1 MCLLSASAGF
11 LRHNY
16 DESSQMETVM
26 EHDSQKPNLANSSD
40 LMSNP
45 DSTSNLDLANNP
57 DLESQSSNLGQQA
70 HNLDNSWH
78 SIPTKRSF
86 IVLLVVFSIIML
98 SAFGAKNLYFR
109 GDYNIF
115 FEGTNKQLMAFDEI
129 QTTFAKT
136 DNLAIVIA
144 PEDGNV
150 FTPETLTL
158 IQNLT
163 VDSWQIP
170 YSSRVDSLANYQHTE
185 AVEDDLLVEDLLY
198 EEYEHTP
205 ERIAKVKQI
214 ALNEPLLKNALV
226 SASGDVTIV
235 NVTVQLPEVDKTAEV
250 QEVIAAINTMIA
262 KYQADSPNVE
272 FHKAGIIAMN
282 NAFMMS
288 AQEDSSTLV
297 PLMLL
302 VVLVFLTF
310 MLRSFFSVVATL
322 VVIISSIVAT
332 MGLSG
337 WAGMFLSTATVNVP
351 TLVLTLAVADCVHV
365 IVTMRQAMQRGM
377 EKARAIQYS
386 IKLNAMPILITS
398 VTTAIGFLMMNMSDS
413 PVLRDFGN
421 LSALGVIIA
430 CFLSVT
436 MLPALLKL
444 LPVKT
449 LPANEAAQNKVTFMD
464 KLGDFVVTN
473 RKALLPISTLVIVG
487 AAALIPLNKV
497 NDESVKYFDT
507 SSEFRQAADFME
519 QTVSGMTTIS
529 IAVKTNESQAI
540 ADPVFLQA
548 IGDFTD
554 WLRVQPETDHV
565 ATLSDVYMR
574 LNKNMHGD
582 DDSYYQLPLNR
593 ELAAQYLLLYEMSLP
608 YGLDLNNQ
616 INVDKSSIKMVLTVD
631 NLGSVEL
638 VELEERIYSWFA
650 ANAPQYEVVASS
662 PSLMFAHI
670 GETNMASM
678 LSTLPITLV
687 LISGLMIFALR
698 SVRLGVISLVP
709 NIAPAIIGF
718 GLWALISGEINL
730 GLSVVVTLTLGIVVD
745 DAVHFLSKYQRARLE
760 GKSAEEAVRYAFHTV
775 GRALW
780 ITTVVL
786 VAGFS
791 VLAMSSFRL
800 NSDMG
805 LLSAIVIFIAL
816 VVDFILLPSLLM
828 IFDKQT
834 HYAVKTQHGSKP
846 DTKSQPSSTGELS
859 TSTK

>member
-1 MCLLSASAGF
+1 MSASAGF

-26 EHDSQKPNLANSSD
+26 EHDSQKPAFDHQNRDNRNVDSVNGD
-40 LMSNP
+40 LN
-45 DSTSNLDLANNP
+45 
-57 DLESQSSNLGQQA
+57 
-70 HNLDNSWH
+70 NSWH

-98 SAFGAKNLYFR
+98 SALGAKNLYFR

-136 DNLAIVIA
+136 DNLAIVVA
-144 PEDGNV
+144 PEGGNV

-163 VDSWQIP
+163 IDAWQIP

-250 QEVIAAINTMIA
+250 QEVIAAINAMIDLYEA
-262 KYQADSPNVE
+262 QYPNVE

-282 NAFMMS
+282 NAFMTS

-377 EKARAIQYS
+377 EKAQAIQYS

-449 LPANEAAQNKVTFMD
+449 LPTNEAAVSKVTFMD

-698 SVRLGVISLVP
+698 SVRLGLISLVP

-834 HYAVKTQHGSKP
+834 HYSDKPQHESKLSKAELSKTELSKTAQANP
-846 DTKSQPSSTGELS
+846 AGELS
-859 TSTK
+859 ASTK